1 MKVAS
6 AEFLKAAVDRRGWPK
21 DNRPQIAF
29 AGRSNVGKS
38 SLINSLLGRKGLVK
52 TSSTP
57 GKTREINFFVINGGF
72 YFVDLPGYGYAR
84 VPGRLQSAW
93 GSMIED
99 YILESPDLKLLL
111 LLLDI
116 RHEPSRDDVLM
127 REWLTENGVPVAYV
141 ATKADKIARGSRRKH
156 LKIISDALGMKI
168 DDIIEYSS
176 HTGEGKPRLW
186 ETISSR
192 L

>member
-1 MKVAS
+1 MNAV
-6 AEFLKAAVDRRGWPK
+6 FLKSVLRAADIPESNK
-21 DNRPQIAF
+21 PQIALL
-29 AGRSNVGKS
+29 GRSNVGKS

-52 TSSTP
+52 TSATP

-72 YFVDLPGYGYAR
+72 DFVDLPGYGYAR

-99 YILESPDLKLLL
+99 YILESPELRLLL

-116 RHEPSRDDVLM
+116 RHEPSRNDVLM
-127 REWLTENGVPVAYV
+127 REWLKENGVPAAYV

-156 LKIISDALGMKI
+156 LNIISDALGMKI

-186 ETISSR
+186 EAISSR

>member
-1 MKVAS
+1 VV
-6 AEFLKAAVDRRGWPK
+6 FV
-21 DNRPQIAF
+21 
-29 AGRSNVGKS
+29 GRSNVGKS
-38 SLINSLLGRKGLVK
+38 SLLNSLCARRGLAK

-84 VPGRLQSAW
+84 VPGKLQSAW

-99 YILESPDLKLLL
+99 YILESPDLKMVL

-116 RHEPSRDDVLM
+116 RHEPSRDDILM
-127 REWLTENGVPVAYV
+127 YEWLKENGVPAAYV
-141 ATKADKIARGSRRKH
+141 TTKADKITRGSRRKH
-156 LKIISDALGMKI
+156 LKVISDALGI
-168 DDIIEYSS
+168 EISDIIEYSS

-186 ETISSR
+186 EIISSQ